1 MTKHN
6 GGDHTTGG
14 ANGEGSNVVSL
25 NPNKRPKPKTKDQLK
40 LTVKQEAYCQL
51 RASGKHATQTA
62 AYRLAYDCRGMASTS
77 IHVEACK
84 LEADPRIA
92 RRIEAIKEE
101 KEAYSSLNAEQIR
114 AHVVARLYIESI
126 DADSP
131 PSARVRAVEL
141 LGKLGG
147 VAAFERPT
155 EDSNAPQD
163 TDTVTKALR
172 DRLEALAKA
181 SA

>member
-1 MTKHN
+1 MPRGK
-6 GGDHTTGG
+6 TTGG
-14 ANGEGSNVVSL
+14 ENTTGAKGEGSNVVSL

-62 AYRLAYDCRGMASTS
+62 AYRLAYDCSGMAPTS

-92 RRIEAIKEE
+92 QRIEEIKAQ
-101 KEAYSSLNAEQIR
+101 KQAYESHDAAQIR
-114 AHVVARLYIESI
+114 AHVVARLHLESI
-126 DADSP
+126 DPNSP
-131 PSARVRAVEL
+131 PSARVRALEL

-147 VAAFERPT
+147 VQAFEKVSEEPNQPN
-155 EDSNAPQD
+155 DS
-163 TDTVTKALR
+163 
-172 DRLEALAKA
+172 EALAATLQDKLKGLL